1 MSEVKGNNFCEP
13 LDQLKGTHSLLL
25 GQMKKISQLV
35 RELQQGSFGEELDGK
50 WFELYQY
57 VVTFFAHLKI
67 HLYKEEHFLF
77 PIIKQYYDDD
87 DDNVLMVMDH
97 EHKTIEQKIVQFM
110 ETFEKRKTPFSPIE
124 ALSLLSC
131 IEFAY
136 TTLIDHFHKEEKVLF
151 PFAEKNLVEYEKET
165 LSSKMKT
172 FK

>member
-1 MSEVKGNNFCEP
+1 MSEVRGKHLCEP
-13 LDQLKGTHSLLL
+13 LDQLKSTHSLLL
-25 GQMKKISQLV
+25 RQMKKISQLV
-35 RELQQGSFGEELDGK
+35 RELQQGSFDQEWDGK
-50 WFELYQY
+50 WFELYQL

-77 PIIKQYYDDD
+77 PLIEQYYDE

-97 EHKTIEQKIVQFM
+97 EHKTVQQKIVQFM

-131 IEFAY
+131 IEIAY

-151 PFAEKNLVEYEKET
+151 PFAEKHLVEYEKEK
-165 LSSKMKT
+165 LSSKMKI

>member
-1 MSEVKGNNFCEP
+1 MSEVKGSNLCEP
-13 LDQLKGTHSLLL
+13 LDQLKGTHGLLL
-25 GQMKKISQLV
+25 GQMRKISQLV
-35 RELQQGSFGEELDGK
+35 RELQQSSFDNEWDGK
-50 WFELYQY
+50 WFELYQH
-57 VVTFFAHLKI
+57 VVMFFAHLKI

-77 PIIKQYYDDD
+77 PIIEQYYDDD
-87 DDNVLMVMDH
+87 DNVLLVMDH
-97 EHKTIEQKIVQFM
+97 EHKTVEQKIVQFM

-151 PFAEKNLVEYEKET
+151 PFAERHLVECEKEK
-165 LSSKMKT
+165 LSSKMNI